1 MPRPRGVEG
10 HARDLDN
17 EREVPG
23 DYTWVTGPTT
33 QEPMQPASQA
43 QGGREA
49 EVAEFLL
56 RE

>member
-1 MPRPRGVEG
+1 MPRRKGVEG
-10 HARDLDN
+10 HARELDN

-23 DYTWVTGPTT
+23 DYTWVTGPLT